1 MPHIEQGF
9 DKTKP
14 TNCLITEGP
23 VFARPSCDEGLTLM
37 TENLNQGLC
46 MQLSR
51 RKADG
56 YGYGA
61 LIKYRDRL

>member
-1 MPHIEQGF
+1 MPYIEQGF

-14 TNCLITEGP
+14 SNCLITEGP
-23 VFARPSCDEGLTLM
+23 VFARPSCDEGLTHT
-37 TENLNQGLC
+37 TEDPNQGLC

-51 RKADG
+51 GKVDG

-61 LIKYRDRL
+61 LIKYRN